1 MSFGSPYL
9 IRDLPEAA
17 AYLCAW
23 SDCDASVEAAARA
36 GVYVEL
42 NASPHRLDL
51 DTAACRLARSLGVRL
66 AIDPDAHD
74 AQGLEDVRYGVG
86 IARRAGLRAS
96 DVLNTLPADA
106 LDRAL
111 ARPR

>member
-1 MSFGSPYL
+1 
-9 IRDLPEAA
+9 
-17 AYLCAW
+17 
-23 SDCDASVEAAARA
+23 
-36 GVYVEL
+36 VYVEL

-74 AQGLEDVRYGVG
+74 APGLEDVRYGVG